1 MPFSL
6 YFRCFHHLRYL
17 QPPCAGDDPET
28 VKESQLAVIKDDEAL
43 QSLDAVKNGRVYP
56 IMLSEMYASATRTQD
71 GIETFAKGLYPDVN
85 LD

>member
-1 MPFSL
+1 MISAVLQDFFSGKFL
-6 YFRCFHHLRYL
+6 L
-17 QPPCAGDDPET
+17 
-28 VKESQLAVIKDDEAL
+28 LAVIKDDEAL

>member
-1 MPFSL
+1 MQE
-6 YFRCFHHLRYL
+6 LRLTVLPY
-17 QPPCAGDDPET
+17 AGDDPET
-28 VKESQLAVIKDDEAL
+28 VKNSQLAVIQDDESL
-43 QSLDAVKNGRVYP
+43 KSLDAVKNGRVYP